1 MARYPAYRIMYN
13 KLKNAIDNDLYPV
26 GTFLPTESELEKIFG
41 VSRTTVRHAIDLLVR
56 EGIIRVKQGY
66 GTEVVK
72 LKSPGFS
79 NIYQKFHNVVS
90 LTGDFSNQGYT
101 YSKGTL
107 IDRIHASG
115 QIAKSLQILE
125 KTEVF
130 RIQRIL
136 CNGERPFCIMT
147 NYLRTDF
154 FPDLDS
160 FSDKF
165 FDLYLFL
172 QKHYY
177 VSFTTGTERLTAI
190 KADFI
195 DAQLLS
201 ITPGTPL
208 FYTQREAQ
216 CQLGPLEYLECKILP
231 EIYSF
236 TVAMEGPPEW
246 YYDPEYQHMTE
257 GNSGQN

>member
-1 MARYPAYRIMYN
+1 MARYPAYKIMYN
-13 KLKNAIDNDLYPV
+13 KLKEDIDNDVYPV
-26 GTFLPTESELEKIFG
+26 GTFLPPEGELEKIFH

-56 EGIIRVKQGY
+56 EGVIRVKQGY

-72 LKSPGFS
+72 LKSPSFS
-79 NIYQKFHNVVS
+79 KSYQKFHNVVS
-90 LTGDFSNQGYT
+90 VTGEFSNQGST
-101 YSKGTL
+101 YSKGTW
-107 IDRIHASG
+107 IDKINAYG
-115 QIAKSLQILE
+115 PIAESLEIPE

-130 RIQRIL
+130 RIQRVL
-136 CNGERPFCIMT
+136 CNGDRPFCVMT

-160 FSDKF
+160 YSDKF

-172 QKHYY
+172 QKHYH
-177 VSFTTGTERLTAI
+177 VSFTVGKERLTAI

-195 DAQLLS
+195 DAQLLD
-201 ITPGTPL
+201 IAPGTPL
-208 FYTQREAQ
+208 FYTIRDAQ

-236 TVAMEGPPEW
+236 VITMEGTPEW
-246 YYDPEYQHMTE
+246 YFDPDYQNTIQE
-257 GNSGQN
+257 PDC